1 MIPALLL
8 ALREGLEAALIVGIL
23 LSALRKI
30 NREDL
35 KPTVWLGTIGAVLVS
50 LVAAVVLQ
58 ALGASFEGKTEEIFE
73 GVTMIMA
80 TGILTWMIFWMRTQ
94 ARSMGTALETEVR
107 QAVSQRGQTTL
118 FFVAFLAVVREGV
131 ELALFLTATAFT
143 SGERATLIGGLLGLA
158 VAVFLAWA
166 MFSSLIRLNLRQF
179 FQFTSVLLILFAAGL
194 LAHGVHELNDAG
206 WIPTIVEQV
215 WNTNAILSEDSAV
228 GQLLKTLFGY
238 NGNPS
243 LTEVLAYFGY
253 LMWAFVFMRNQQKPV
268 ALQARTS

>member
-58 ALGASFEGKTEEIFE
+58 ALGASFEGKTEEVFE
-73 GVTMIMA
+73 GITMIMA
-80 TGILTWMIFWMRTQ
+80 AGILTWMIFWMRTQ
-94 ARSMGTALETEVR
+94 AKSMGTALETEVR
-107 QAVSQRGQTTL
+107 QAASQRGQTTL

-158 VAVFLAWA
+158 VAIFLAWA

-253 LMWAFVFMRNQQKPV
+253 LMWAFIFMRNQQKPM